1 MLHISIYSISRFTV
15 TILIYNPLCPYLS
28 SLSMILRAVTISV
41 GSLLTDIRVLC
52 IITHSCLPS
61 CSDKLITSRKYF
73 SRVCRQKKPRIP
85 LLFWFHALNF
95 TSFFTLY
102 LISKN
107 TVTHIY
113 LELNG
118 ARAII

>member
-1 MLHISIYSISRFTV
+1 MTTKAKGVKIIWRDVAYFYIYIYSISRFTV

-73 SRVCRQKKPRIP
+73 SRVCRQKKNK
-85 LLFWFHALNF
+85 NF
-95 TSFFTLY
+95 AVIFVSCSKLY
-102 LISKN
+102 INLYIISDQ
-107 TVTHIY
+107 
-113 LELNG
+113 
-118 ARAII
+118 